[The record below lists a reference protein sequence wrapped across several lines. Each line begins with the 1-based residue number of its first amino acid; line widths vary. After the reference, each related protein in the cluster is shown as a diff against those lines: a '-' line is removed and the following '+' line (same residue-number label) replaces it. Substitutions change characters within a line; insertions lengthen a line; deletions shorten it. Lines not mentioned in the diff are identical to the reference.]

1 VRGGNSQIPSFTT
14 VVISTDQPMNFVF
27 HIKCNINVESSIAKT
42 SRVLRWQTNIKR
54 LGHPRYP
61 VTLSIQNH
69 WNRADRSRSSGG

>member
-1 VRGGNSQIPSFTT
+1 M
-14 VVISTDQPMNFVF
+14 VISTDQPMNSVLLC
-27 HIKCNINVESSIAKT
+27 KCNINVESSIEET

-61 VTLSIQNH
+61 VTPSIQNH